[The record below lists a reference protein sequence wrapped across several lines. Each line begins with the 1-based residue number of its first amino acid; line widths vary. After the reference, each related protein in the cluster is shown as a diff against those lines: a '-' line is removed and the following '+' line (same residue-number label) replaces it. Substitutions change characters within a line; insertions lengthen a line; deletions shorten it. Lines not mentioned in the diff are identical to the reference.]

1 MKLTITNGSV
11 TLSGNTILESVNIDI
26 NSGDKIAIVGRNGAG
41 KTTLVKAII
50 DNSLFDEGIGEE
62 KFNIT
67 KIGNFDINTD
77 IKNTT
82 GNGVSN
88 SAIFVPIGI
97 LEIKH
102 DIIRLI
108 RIEEKTKDDFFD
120 IIPNLMSNIN
130 VNEIIKNIK
139 M

>member
-1 MKLTITNGSV
+1 MENDFVSK
-11 TLSGNTILESVNIDI
+11 ILEGRVVLGNKE
-26 NSGDKIAIVGRNGAG
+26 KISDD
-41 KTTLVKAII
+41 LYII
-50 DNSLFDEGIGEE
+50 PLYKS
-62 KFNIT
+62 

-102 DIIRLI
+102 DVIRLI